1 MAVYSWRLR
10 KYTTLTYLHFD
21 QLTMSEKQLS
31 ISSADIVQVHSHTH
45 THLTPEEKSQEKRI
59 VRKIDLWLLPI
70 LSLLYLLSFLD
81 RSNAGNARLEGL
93 NDAINLSDAD
103 YLTSLSLYFVG
114 YILCEVPS
122 NIILKRT
129 TPRIWL
135 PTVMLLWGV
144 TSTLTGV
151 VSNSSGFLANR
162 FFLGVTEAGLF
173 PGVLFYFS
181 MWYQRNEIH
190 YRVAL
195 FFACAALAGAFG
207 GLLAYGIGF
216 MKGIA
221 GLGGWAWIFIIEGLV
236 TVVVAIA
243 AYFLIFNY
251 PSTARFLSEE
261 EREIVKKRLEM
272 DGDAANEESFEW
284 KWVWRAFTDVR
295 VWLYAISFHAL
306 ALPLYTLS
314 MFLPSI
320 INNFGYST
328 TVSQLLT
335 VPVYAAATITTL
347 AAALLAERTRNRC
360 LYIIAGSVVALIGYI
375 LLLTT
380 HTPGAKYV
388 GVCFAA
394 AGIYPA
400 LGTLLSWPSIN
411 VSGQTKRSVAA
422 AIQIMIGDIAP
433 IYGVQIYRSN
443 TAPRYIPGHATALGF
458 VAAEI
463 VITGILWWVLTKEN
477 RRRDELQKQGVVSEH
492 DEWMGDEELSY
503 RYET

>member
-1 MAVYSWRLR
+1 MCGPGR
-10 KYTTLTYLHFD
+10 
-21 QLTMSEKQLS
+21 
-31 ISSADIVQVHSHTH
+31 
-45 THLTPEEKSQEKRI
+45 
-59 VRKIDLWLLPI
+59 
-70 LSLLYLLSFLD
+70 SF
-81 RSNAGNARLEGL
+81 R
-93 NDAINLSDAD
+93 
-103 YLTSLSLYFVG
+103 
-114 YILCEVPS
+114 
-122 NIILKRT
+122 
-129 TPRIWL
+129 
-135 PTVMLLWGV
+135 
-144 TSTLTGV
+144 
-151 VSNSSGFLANR
+151 
-162 FFLGVTEAGLF
+162 
-173 PGVLFYFS
+173 
-181 MWYQRNEIH
+181 
-190 YRVAL
+190 
-195 FFACAALAGAFG
+195 